1 MSESDLDLFAP
12 EQFSRIAGV
21 DEVGR
26 GCLAGPVVAAAV
38 ILDPNRPIKGLRD
51 SKKLSAKKRDE
62 LAEEIKEKALAWSV
76 AAMGPEVIDKINIL
90 QATLEAMKAAVEKL
104 PVEPDFVQVD
114 GNKLPKWKWLSEAIV
129 KGDDKVEWISAA
141 SIIAKTTRDAYMCK
155 IAKLYP
161 QYGFENH
168 VGYGTAEHIKAL
180 KAYGPTP
187 IHRKTFAPV
196 REVIDGLSTDS
207 KLFQS
212 EI

>member
-90 QATLEAMKAAVEKL
+90 QATLQAMKAAVEKL

-114 GNKLPKWKWLSEAIV
+114 GNKLPKWKWLSEAVV

-155 IAKLYP
+155 IAELYP
-161 QYGFENH
+161 QYGFEHH

-207 KLFQS
+207 K
-212 EI
+212 

>member
-161 QYGFENH
+161 QYGFEHH

-196 REVIDGLSTDS
+196 REVINGLSTDT
-207 KLFQS
+207 KWFQS

>member
-26 GCLAGPVVAAAV
+26 GCLAGPVVVAAV

-62 LAEEIKEKALAWSV
+62 LAQEIKEKALAWSV

-90 QATLEAMKAAVEKL
+90 QATLEAMKVAVEKL

-114 GNKLPKWKWLSEAIV
+114 GNKLPKWKWLSEAVV

-155 IAKLYP
+155 IAELYP
-161 QYGFENH
+161 QYGFEHH
-168 VGYGTAEHIKAL
+168 VGYGTVEHIKAL

-196 REVIDGLSTDS
+196 REVIDGLSTDT
-207 KLFQS
+207 K
-212 EI
+212 

>member
-62 LAEEIKEKALAWSV
+62 LAQEIKEKALAWSV

-161 QYGFENH
+161 QYGFEHH
-168 VGYGTAEHIKAL
+168 VGYGTAEHLKAL

-196 REVIDGLSTDS
+196 REVINGLSTDT
-207 KLFQS
+207 K
-212 EI
+212 

>member
-26 GCLAGPVVAAAV
+26 GCLAGPVVAVAV

-141 SIIAKTTRDAYMCK
+141 SIIAKTTRDGYMCK
-155 IAKLYP
+155 IAELYP
-161 QYGFENH
+161 QYGFEHH

-207 KLFQS
+207 K
-212 EI
+212 

>member
-114 GNKLPKWKWLSEAIV
+114 GNKLPKWKWLSEAVV

-155 IAKLYP
+155 IAELYP
-161 QYGFENH
+161 QYGFEHH

-180 KAYGPTP
+180 KAYGSTP

-196 REVIDGLSTDS
+196 REVIDGLSTDT
-207 KLFQS
+207 K
-212 EI
+212 

>member
-38 ILDPNRPIKGLRD
+38 ILDPNHPIKGLRD

-104 PVEPDFVQVD
+104 PIEPDFVQVD
-114 GNKLPKWKWLSEAIV
+114 GNKLPKWKWLSEAVV

-155 IAKLYP
+155 IAELYP
-161 QYGFENH
+161 QYGFEHH

-207 KLFQS
+207 K
-212 EI
+212 

>member
-114 GNKLPKWKWLSEAIV
+114 GNKLPKWKWLSEAVV

-141 SIIAKTTRDAYMCK
+141 SIIAKTTRDGYMCK
-155 IAKLYP
+155 MAELYP
-161 QYGFENH
+161 QYGFEHH

-196 REVIDGLSTDS
+196 REVIDGLSTDT
-207 KLFQS
+207 K
-212 EI
+212 

>member
-51 SKKLSAKKRDE
+51 SKKLSSKKRDE
-62 LAEEIKEKALAWSV
+62 LAQEIKEKALAWSV

-114 GNKLPKWKWLSEAIV
+114 GNKLPKWKWLSEAVV

-141 SIIAKTTRDAYMCK
+141 SIIAKTTRDGYMCK
-155 IAKLYP
+155 IAELYP
-161 QYGFENH
+161 QYGFEHH
-168 VGYGTAEHIKAL
+168 VGYGTAEHLKAL

-196 REVIDGLSTDS
+196 REVINGLSTDT
-207 KLFQS
+207 K
-212 EI
+212 

>member
-26 GCLAGPVVAAAV
+26 GCLAGPVVVAAV

-141 SIIAKTTRDAYMCK
+141 SIIAKTTRDGYMCK
-155 IAKLYP
+155 IAELYP
-161 QYGFENH
+161 QYGFEHH

-196 REVIDGLSTDS
+196 REVINGLSTDT
-207 KLFQS
+207 K
-212 EI
+212 

>member
-1 MSESDLDLFAP
+1 MPESDLDLFAP

-114 GNKLPKWKWLSEAIV
+114 GNKLPKWKWLSEAVV

-155 IAKLYP
+155 MAELYP
-161 QYGFENH
+161 QYGFEHH

-196 REVIDGLSTDS
+196 REVINGLSTDS
-207 KLFQS
+207 K
-212 EI
+212 

>member
-62 LAEEIKEKALAWSV
+62 LAQEIKEKALAWSV

-114 GNKLPKWKWLSEAIV
+114 GNKLPKWKWLSEAVV

-141 SIIAKTTRDAYMCK
+141 SIIAKTTRDTYMCK
-155 IAKLYP
+155 IAELYP
-161 QYGFENH
+161 QYGFEHH

-196 REVIDGLSTDS
+196 REVIDGLSTDT
-207 KLFQS
+207 K
-212 EI
+212 

>member
-141 SIIAKTTRDAYMCK
+141 SIIAKTTRDSYMCK

-161 QYGFENH
+161 QYGFEHH

-196 REVIDGLSTDS
+196 REVINGLSTDT
-207 KLFQS
+207 K
-212 EI
+212 

>member
-26 GCLAGPVVAAAV
+26 GCLAGPVVVAAV

-114 GNKLPKWKWLSEAIV
+114 GNKLPKWKWLSEAVV

-155 IAKLYP
+155 IAELYP
-161 QYGFENH
+161 QYGFEHH

-196 REVIDGLSTDS
+196 REVIDGLSTDT
-207 KLFQS
+207 K
-212 EI
+212 

>member
-114 GNKLPKWKWLSEAIV
+114 GNKLPKWKWLSEAVV

-141 SIIAKTTRDAYMCK
+141 SISAKTTRDGYMCK
-155 IAKLYP
+155 IAELYP
-161 QYGFENH
+161 QYGFEHH

-207 KLFQS
+207 K
-212 EI
+212 

>member
-26 GCLAGPVVAAAV
+26 GCLAGPVVVAAV

-90 QATLEAMKAAVEKL
+90 QATLQAMKAAVEKL

-114 GNKLPKWKWLSEAIV
+114 GNKLPKWKWLSEAVV

-161 QYGFENH
+161 QYGFEHH

-196 REVIDGLSTDS
+196 REVINGLSTDT
-207 KLFQS
+207 K
-212 EI
+212 

>member
-38 ILDPNRPIKGLRD
+38 ILDPNCPIKGLRD

-62 LAEEIKEKALAWSV
+62 LAQEIKEKALAWSV

-114 GNKLPKWKWLSEAIV
+114 GNKLPKWKWLSEAVV

-155 IAKLYP
+155 MAELYP
-161 QYGFENH
+161 QYGFEHH

-196 REVIDGLSTDS
+196 REVIDGLSTDT
-207 KLFQS
+207 K
-212 EI
+212 

>member
-161 QYGFENH
+161 QYGFEHH

-196 REVIDGLSTDS
+196 REVINGLSTDT
-207 KLFQS
+207 K
-212 EI
+212 

>member
-62 LAEEIKEKALAWSV
+62 LAQEIKEKALAWSV

-104 PVEPDFVQVD
+104 LVEPDFVQVD
-114 GNKLPKWKWLSEAIV
+114 GNKLPKWKWLSEAVV

-155 IAKLYP
+155 MAELYP
-161 QYGFENH
+161 QYGFEHH

-207 KLFQS
+207 K
-212 EI
+212 

>member
-114 GNKLPKWKWLSEAIV
+114 GNKLPKWKWLSEAVV

-155 IAKLYP
+155 MAELYP
-161 QYGFENH
+161 QYGFEHH

-196 REVIDGLSTDS
+196 REVIDGLSSDT
-207 KLFQS
+207 K
-212 EI
+212 

>member
-26 GCLAGPVVAAAV
+26 GCLAGPVVVAAV

-90 QATLEAMKAAVEKL
+90 QATLQAMKAAVEKL

-114 GNKLPKWKWLSEAIV
+114 GNKLPKWKWLSEAVV

-155 IAKLYP
+155 IAELYP
-161 QYGFENH
+161 QYGFEHH

-207 KLFQS
+207 K
-212 EI
+212 

>member
-141 SIIAKTTRDAYMCK
+141 SIIAKTTRDGYMCK
-155 IAKLYP
+155 IAELYP
-161 QYGFENH
+161 QYGFEHH

-207 KLFQS
+207 K
-212 EI
+212 

>member
-141 SIIAKTTRDAYMCK
+141 SIIAKTTRDGYMCK
-155 IAKLYP
+155 IAELYP
-161 QYGFENH
+161 QYGFEHH

-196 REVIDGLSTDS
+196 REVIDGLSTDT
-207 KLFQS
+207 K
-212 EI
+212 

>member
-90 QATLEAMKAAVEKL
+90 QATLQAMKAAVEKL

-161 QYGFENH
+161 QYGFEHH

-196 REVIDGLSTDS
+196 REVINGLSTDT
-207 KLFQS
+207 K
-212 EI
+212 

>member
-26 GCLAGPVVAAAV
+26 GCLAGPVVVAAV

-51 SKKLSAKKRDE
+51 SKKLSAKKREE

-161 QYGFENH
+161 QYGFEHH

-196 REVIDGLSTDS
+196 REVINGLSTDT
-207 KLFQS
+207 K
-212 EI
+212 

>member
-62 LAEEIKEKALAWSV
+62 LAQEIKEKALAWSV
-76 AAMGPEVIDKINIL
+76 AAMGPKVIDKINIL

-114 GNKLPKWKWLSEAIV
+114 GNKLPKWKWLSEAVV

-155 IAKLYP
+155 MAELYP
-161 QYGFENH
+161 QYGFEHH

-196 REVIDGLSTDS
+196 REVIDGLSTDT
-207 KLFQS
+207 K
-212 EI
+212 

>member
-62 LAEEIKEKALAWSV
+62 LAQEIKEKALAWSV

-114 GNKLPKWKWLSEAIV
+114 GNKLPKWKWLSEAVV

-161 QYGFENH
+161 QYGFEHH

-196 REVIDGLSTDS
+196 REVINGLSTDT
-207 KLFQS
+207 K
-212 EI
+212 

>member
-90 QATLEAMKAAVEKL
+90 QATLQAMKAAVEKL

-141 SIIAKTTRDAYMCK
+141 SIIAKTTRDGYMCK
-155 IAKLYP
+155 IAELYP
-161 QYGFENH
+161 QYGFEHH

-207 KLFQS
+207 K
-212 EI
+212 

>member
-114 GNKLPKWKWLSEAIV
+114 GNKLPKWKWLSEAVV

-141 SIIAKTTRDAYMCK
+141 SIIAKTTRDGYMCK
-155 IAKLYP
+155 IAELYP
-161 QYGFENH
+161 QYGFEHH

-196 REVIDGLSTDS
+196 RELIDGLSTDT
-207 KLFQS
+207 K
-212 EI
+212 

>member
-38 ILDPNRPIKGLRD
+38 ILDPNHPIKGLRD

-114 GNKLPKWKWLSEAIV
+114 GNKLPKWKWLSEAVV

-141 SIIAKTTRDAYMCK
+141 SIIAKTTRDAYMDK
-155 IAKLYP
+155 IAELYP
-161 QYGFENH
+161 QYGFEHH
-168 VGYGTAEHIKAL
+168 VGYGTAEHLKAL

-196 REVIDGLSTDS
+196 REVINGLSTDT
-207 KLFQS
+207 K
-212 EI
+212 

>member
-62 LAEEIKEKALAWSV
+62 LAQEIKEKALAWSV

-141 SIIAKTTRDAYMCK
+141 SIIAKTTRDGYMCK
-155 IAKLYP
+155 IAELYP
-161 QYGFENH
+161 QYGFEHH

-196 REVIDGLSTDS
+196 REVINGLSTDT
-207 KLFQS
+207 K
-212 EI
+212 

>member
-62 LAEEIKEKALAWSV
+62 LAQEIKEKALAWSV

-161 QYGFENH
+161 QYGFEHH

-196 REVIDGLSTDS
+196 REVINGLSTDT
-207 KLFQS
+207 K
-212 EI
+212 

>member
-90 QATLEAMKAAVEKL
+90 QATLQAMKAAVEKL

-129 KGDDKVEWISAA
+129 KGDDKVERISAA

-161 QYGFENH
+161 QYGFEHH

-207 KLFQS
+207 K
-212 EI
+212 

>member
-114 GNKLPKWKWLSEAIV
+114 GNKLPKWKWLSEAVV

-155 IAKLYP
+155 MAELYP
-161 QYGFENH
+161 QYGFVHH

-196 REVIDGLSTDS
+196 REVIDGLSTDT
-207 KLFQS
+207 K
-212 EI
+212 

>member
-26 GCLAGPVVAAAV
+26 GCLAGPVVAAVV

-62 LAEEIKEKALAWSV
+62 LAQEIKEKALAWSV

-114 GNKLPKWKWLSEAIV
+114 GNKLPKWKWLSEAVV

-141 SIIAKTTRDAYMCK
+141 SIIAKTTRDGYMCK
-155 IAKLYP
+155 IAELYP
-161 QYGFENH
+161 QYGFEHH

-207 KLFQS
+207 K
-212 EI
+212 

>member
-155 IAKLYP
+155 IAELYP
-161 QYGFENH
+161 QYGFEHH

-207 KLFQS
+207 K
-212 EI
+212 

>member
-62 LAEEIKEKALAWSV
+62 LAQEIKEKALAWSV
-76 AAMGPEVIDKINIL
+76 AAIGPEVIDKINIL

-141 SIIAKTTRDAYMCK
+141 SIIAKTTRDGYMCK
-155 IAKLYP
+155 IAELYP
-161 QYGFENH
+161 QYGFEHH

-207 KLFQS
+207 K
-212 EI
+212 